1 MKATLNFLSG
11 DEIERIHEASLR
23 ILKETGIRVDSEK
36 VRKLLAKNGA
46 VVNDKIVKIPS
57 SLVEEAI
64 KKAPQE
70 ITLGARDSKWDL
82 KIPSNDLPFLSTS
95 GFSSFVDDFETGKRR
110 KSTGF

>member
-46 VVNDKIVKIPS
+46 VD
-57 SLVEEAI
+57 
-64 KKAPQE
+64 
-70 ITLGARDSKWDL
+70 G
-82 KIPSNDLPFLSTS
+82 
-95 GFSSFVDDFETGKRR
+95 
-110 KSTGF
+110 